1 MSYSN
6 LLASVFSS
14 PEYRLGRLDF
24 AYGQL
29 TTSRIAMNAQNR
41 LYEDISLDDSVDERM
56 KNAIAEELDRITKR
70 VEIRTSYYHR
80 LCYDFL
86 ERHAGLEKDLRA
98 IVKND
103 RFVEKITFKS
113 NHDVFV
119 EYDIALED
127 WYRAQ
132 PFFILGKIA
141 EGVQAHK
148 LDNQITKDYAK
159 YRKSMKPLDSEEKKD
174 ERRAVERKLA
184 DITTRTKNV
193 MLRMLE
199 RLVDMPNNK
208 DAIQALR
215 EICVDSIIINKK
227 LDELGL

>member
-56 KNAIAEELDRITKR
+56 KNAIAEELDRIKQR

-86 ERHAGLEKDLRA
+86 ERHSGLEKDLRA

-113 NHDVFV
+113 NNDVFV

-127 WYRAQ
+127 WYRSQ